1 MYSSTISVINL
12 YRLLSYTFTYLH
24 KVKIL
29 VTVITEPIEFSI
41 LAKLYIGSGMS

>member
-1 MYSSTISVINL
+1 MFFMFFYVI
-12 YRLLSYTFTYLH
+12 FTY

-41 LAKLYIGSGMS
+41 LAKLYIGYGMS